1 MTTTENVETVR
12 QHKAKHPQDRGGHR
26 YQKGHPHYPRWRV
39 GSASQASVFKRR
51 SAKILAAIVDE
62 RDGELSVTQHIHAVN
77 AADLG
82 AAIMEMKDQKK
93 AGKPFDPR
101 TLSKLVDAQ
110 RRALEELDR

>member
-1 MTTTENVETVR
+1 MTTVENVATKPK
-12 QHKAKHPQDRGGHR
+12 HKDRGGHR
-26 YQKGHPHYPRWRV
+26 YLPGHPHYPRWRV
-39 GSASQASVFKRR
+39 GSASQATVFKRR
-51 SAKILAAIVDE
+51 ACKILAAIIDE
-62 RDGELSVTQHIHAVN
+62 RGGELSVTQQIHAQN

-110 RRALEELDR
+110 RRALEELDQ